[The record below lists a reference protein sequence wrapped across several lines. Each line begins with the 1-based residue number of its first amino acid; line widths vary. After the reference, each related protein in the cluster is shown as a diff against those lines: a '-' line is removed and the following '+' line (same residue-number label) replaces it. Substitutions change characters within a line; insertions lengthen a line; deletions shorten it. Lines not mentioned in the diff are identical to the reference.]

1 MTETQLTDRVERLRE
16 LSTELEA
23 CESAAEVYD
32 RAVTASEAVIAS
44 DAASICTVEDGVFV
58 PRAVVVPHLIPGEAL
73 PATEGIAGQ
82 ALTDGESILVDDVDD
97 VPAARPTSETFR
109 SVLTIPFSDGVL
121 QFHAEERGAFSSI
134 DQEFGELLVATV
146 RNALARVKYER
157 ALGSERDQFA
167 ALFENVPDPAIQYT
181 VDGGEQIVKAVN
193 SAFVRVFGSH
203 GETVVGEPVADVVLA
218 DDQRGEPERLATPE
232 SDRRTDVEVVRET
245 ASGPRAFLLRN
256 VPMRT
261 ADDSIRGY
269 LIYTDLTALKVRE
282 RELERK
288 NERLDQFASIVSHDL
303 RNPLNVAAGYLELAK
318 DSHPCEELDEI
329 EQAHRR
335 MERLIENVLSL
346 ARDGTTPEETQ
357 PVHLRT
363 AAREAWGNVATE
375 EAALTVDT
383 DEVVDAEANQLLQ
396 ILENLFRN
404 AVDHAGPDVHVRVD
418 ETQDGFAVEDDGPGI
433 PPTDRERI
441 FESGYSSACE
451 STGLGLA
458 IVRQIT
464 EAHGWGVDVVEGA
477 HGGARFEFTLDRSE
491 APPEPTYVD
500 PLVEGER

>member
-1 MTETQLTDRVERLRE
+1 MTETQLTDRVGRLRE
-16 LSTELEA
+16 LATELED
-23 CESAAEVYD
+23 CESAAEIYD
-32 RAVTASEAVIAS
+32 RAVTASDAVIAS
-44 DAASICTVEDGVFV
+44 DAASICTVGDGVFE

-73 PATEGIAGQ
+73 PVTEGIAGQ
-82 ALTDGESILVDDVDD
+82 ALSESESIIVDDVTD
-97 VPAARPTSETFR
+97 VPAARPTSGNFR
-109 SVLTIPFSDGVL
+109 SVLTIPFSDGIL
-121 QFHAEERGAFSSI
+121 QFHAREPEAFSSI
-134 DQEFGELLVATV
+134 DREFGELLVATV

-181 VDGGEQIVKAVN
+181 VDGGEQIVEAVN

-203 GETVVGEPVADVVLA
+203 GETVIDEPVADVVLD
-218 DDQRGEPERLATPE
+218 DDQRGEPERLPTPE

-245 ASGPRAFLLRN
+245 ASGPRPFLLRN

-318 DSHPCEELDEI
+318 DTHPCTELDEI

-346 ARDGTTPEETQ
+346 ARDGTTLEETQ

-363 AAREAWGNVATE
+363 AAREAWGNVSTE
-375 EAALTVDT
+375 EGALTVDT
-383 DEVVDAEANQLLQ
+383 DEVVDAEATQLLQ
-396 ILENLFRN
+396 LLENLFRN
-404 AVDHAGPDVHVRVD
+404 AVEHAGPDVHVRIV
-418 ETQDGFAVEDDGPGI
+418 ETPTGFAVEDDGPGI
-433 PPTDRERI
+433 PPADRDRI
-441 FESGYSSACE
+441 FESGYSSAGE
-451 STGLGLA
+451 NTGLGLA

-464 EAHGWGVDVVEGA
+464 EAHGWNVDVVNGA
-477 HGGARFEFTLDRSE
+477 HDGARFEFTLDQSE
-491 APPEPTYVD
+491 SSPEPTFVD
-500 PLVEGER
+500 APVEGER